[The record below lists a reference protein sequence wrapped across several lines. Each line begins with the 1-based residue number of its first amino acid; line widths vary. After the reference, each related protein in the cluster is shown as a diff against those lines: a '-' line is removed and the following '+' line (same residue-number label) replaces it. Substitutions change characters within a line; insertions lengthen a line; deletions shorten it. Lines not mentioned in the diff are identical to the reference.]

1 MKIVKKFCVCLFIL
15 LSFNFVLI
23 YNVNASEENIP
34 NVESPAA
41 ILMDL
46 NTEKILYEKNINEKM
61 YPASLT
67 KVMTAILTLENCE
80 LNEVATV
87 SYDAVMSISSGYVT
101 ANLQIGEEVTVEQLL
116 YVLMVGSAN
125 DSAVV
130 LAEHISGSVEDFAN
144 LMNEKAKEIGCT
156 STNFL
161 NPYGA
166 HDENHYSTA
175 YDLALM
181 ARYAMQNETFRTLVS
196 TTSYKLP
203 ATNKYEK
210 EDRLF
215 TTTNA
220 LLMVS
225 NNTRAD
231 NYYYKYA
238 TGIKTGFTTPAK
250 NCLIASA
257 NKGNLELL
265 TVVLGAGQNDEGLS
279 NRYLDTINLFEYGY
293 DNYALREVIK
303 TGGVVQTVNISNATR
318 DTKKLDA
325 VVQNDISV
333 LIKAEDKNNALLP
346 QVHINED
353 LKAPITQGD
362 IIGSVTYTVEGIE
375 YTENLIANNNVKK
388 SRFFVN
394 LLIFIIAISFIYLYL
409 KSIKKRKR
417 NRRLKKK
424 EVR

>member
-1 MKIVKKFCVCLFIL
+1 MRFIKNFFVCLLAL
-15 LSFNFVLI
+15 LSFNFI
-23 YNVNASEENIP
+23 FTFTVNATDTEIP
-34 NVESPAA
+34 SIESPAA

-46 NTEKILYEKNINEKM
+46 KTGKVLYEKNINEKM

-67 KVMTAILTLENCE
+67 KVMTAILALENCE

-116 YVLMVGSAN
+116 SVLLVGSAN
-125 DSAVV
+125 DAAVV
-130 LAEHISGSVEDFAN
+130 LAEHISGSVEDFAD
-144 LMNEKAKEIGCT
+144 LMNEKAKELGCT

-166 HDENHYSTA
+166 HNENHYSTA
-175 YDLALM
+175 YDLALISQ
-181 ARYAMQNETFRTLVS
+181 YAMQNETFRNLVS
-196 TTSYKLP
+196 MTSYKLP
-203 ATNKYEK
+203 VTNKYEK

-220 LLMVS
+220 LLIVN

-238 TGIKTGFTTPAK
+238 TGVKTGFTTPAK

-257 NKGNLELL
+257 NKGDLELL

-293 DNYALREVIK
+293 DNYSLREVIK
-303 TGGVVQTVNISNATR
+303 SGGIVQTVNVSNASR

-346 QVHINED
+346 EVHINED
-353 LKAPITQGD
+353 LKAPIKQGD
-362 IIGSVTYTVEGIE
+362 VIGTVTYTVEGIQ
-375 YTENLIANNNVKK
+375 YTENLVANNDVEK
-388 SRFFVN
+388 SKFFIN
-394 LLIFIIAISFIYLYL
+394 LLIFIIILSFVYLYL
-409 KSIKKRKR
+409 KSNKRKKK
-417 NRRLKKK
+417 NKRLKK
-424 EVR
+424 RINR

>member
-1 MKIVKKFCVCLFIL
+1 MKILKKFCVCLFIL

-23 YNVNASEENIP
+23 SNVNASEEDIP
-34 NVESPAA
+34 NIESPAA
-41 ILMDL
+41 MLMDL
-46 NTEKILYEKNINEKM
+46 NTGKILYEKNINDKM

-67 KVMTAILTLENCE
+67 KVLTAILTLENCE

-116 YVLMVGSAN
+116 SVLLVGSAN
-125 DSAVV
+125 DAAVV
-130 LAEHISGSVEDFAN
+130 LAEHISGSVEDFAD

-156 STNFL
+156 SSNFL

-175 YDLALM
+175 YDLAIISK
-181 ARYAMQNETFRTLVS
+181 YAMQNETFRTLVS

-203 ATNKYEK
+203 ITNKYEK

-220 LLMVS
+220 LLMVN

-265 TVVLGAGQNDEGLS
+265 TVVLGAGQNDQGLS

-293 DNYALREVIK
+293 ETKLEPLEITLPNESHKQMSVTDDA
-303 TGGVVQTVNISNATR
+303 A
-318 DTKKLDA
+318 DTA
-325 VVQNDISV
+325 VVR
-333 LIKAEDKNNALLP
+333 AL
-346 QVHINED
+346 
-353 LKAPITQGD
+353 
-362 IIGSVTYTVEGIE
+362 
-375 YTENLIANNNVKK
+375 
-388 SRFFVN
+388 
-394 LLIFIIAISFIYLYL
+394 
-409 KSIKKRKR
+409 
-417 NRRLKKK
+417 
-424 EVR
+424 